1 MKNKG
6 YWQKRF
12 DLLQAQQ
19 LNKGIEFYHNLS
31 EQYDKAAASVQKEI
45 EAFYQRF
52 AKNNELDLFE
62 AKKLLNSRQL
72 KEFRWDVAE
81 YIKKGKTLNYSDKW
95 AKELENASIRYR
107 VTRG

>member
-1 MKNKG
+1 MKNKE

-31 EQYDKAAASVQKEI
+31 EQYDKAAMSVQKEI

-52 AKNNELDLFE
+52 AKNNELKKDKIFLF
-62 AKKLLNSRQL
+62 L
-72 KEFRWDVAE
+72 KE
-81 YIKKGKTLNYSDKW
+81 KKQKNFSKKYLRSRIFFFFKFFCLFFQKNKTT
-95 AKELENASIRYR
+95 A
-107 VTRG
+107 G

>member
-1 MKNKG
+1 MKNKE

-52 AKNNELDLFE
+52 AKNNEL
-62 AKKLLNSRQL
+62 KKRQNL
-72 KEFRWDVAE
+72 SFLKRKETKEF
-81 YIKKGKTLNYSDKW
+81 
-95 AKELENASIRYR
+95 
-107 VTRG
+107 

>member
-1 MKNKG
+1 MKNKE

-52 AKNNELDLFE
+52 AKNNELDLLE
-62 AKKLLNSRQL
+62 AKKAV
-72 KEFRWDVAE
+72 KFTP
-81 YIKKGKTLNYSDKW
+81 IKRIS
-95 AKELENASIRYR
+95 LECSGIY
-107 VTRG
+107 